1 MSVTYGLTNK
11 HIHRIAL
18 PLTRFLI
25 NCFILICKG
34 NVERVA
40 RDVGKL
46 YYQLRPGPGLA
57 DRKLGPVHEV
67 SFRYLK
73 GTLATQNCTSVLG
86 LIRYLLDTFF
96 FNLLWRIMR
105 VVVFWE
111 RFLCKEK
118 NTGFPK
124 KTKFV
129 FSFILPE
136 EPRIYVC
143 SQITLI
149 LPHYSRITIAFDN
162 KSFFLL
168 P

>member
-67 SFRYLK
+67 SSRYFK
-73 GTLATQNCTSVLG
+73 GTLATKNCTSVLG
-86 LIRYLLDTFF
+86 LIRYLLRHIFLKSSLENYASSCFLRTVF
-96 FNLLWRIMR
+96 MQGEKYR
-105 VVVFWE
+105 VS
-111 RFLCKEK
+111 
-118 NTGFPK
+118 PK
-124 KTKFV
+124 RQKLSKFV
-129 FSFILPE
+129 FSIILPE

-149 LPHYSRITIAFDN
+149 LPHYSRITIAFVLI
-162 KSFFLL
+162 F
-168 P
+168 

>member
-1 MSVTYGLTNK
+1 MVLLRRRKLQFLVWPLQMSVTYGLTNK

-67 SFRYLK
+67 SSRYFK
-73 GTLATQNCTSVLG
+73 GTLATKNCTSVLG

-96 FNLLWRIMR
+96 VIF
-105 VVVFWE
+105 FGE
-111 RFLCKEK
+111 LCE
-118 NTGFPK
+118 
-124 KTKFV
+124 
-129 FSFILPE
+129 
-136 EPRIYVC
+136 
-143 SQITLI
+143 
-149 LPHYSRITIAFDN
+149 
-162 KSFFLL
+162 
-168 P
+168 